1 MKPYVVILS
10 DSSKSEDIHSL
21 ICSVT
26 NNEPGIPD
34 ESIECIEEKSY
45 TKFRTTYLLS
55 DEQVSILKT
64 HSDIESV

>member
-34 ESIECIEEKSY
+34 
-45 TKFRTTYLLS
+45 
-55 DEQVSILKT
+55 
-64 HSDIESV
+64 